1 MNQHKTTAQDF
12 FLNVGVMATLYV
24 TVVSFLSLFFNIINK
39 LFPDSLAYYYDSYSS
54 GSRFAIASLIIVFP
68 LFLWLSR
75 IVTKIITKDP
85 ERREMGVRKWLI
97 YVTLFLASA
106 ALVVDLI
113 TLLNYFLSGEITTR
127 FVLKVISVLVIA
139 GLVFWHYLS
148 EVRGTHSEVK
158 YRAIF
163 WTSVVL
169 VLALLITAFS
179 VFGSPANTRRA
190 RADETR
196 VYNLQSV
203 QSEVINYWQQ
213 KGRLPAEFADLK
225 DSLSNFDLPKDPESD
240 ESYVYEK
247 TGAKS
252 FKLCATFNLSSKP
265 KDTKSPST
273 RMYGF
278 EGLATENWQHGA
290 GLHCFDRL
298 IDAEFYPVKT
308 VPTGL

>member
-12 FLNVGVMATLYV
+12 FLNVGVMVTLYV
-24 TVVSFLSLFFNIINK
+24 TVVSFLSLFFNIVNK
-39 LFPDSLAYYYDSYSS
+39 LFPDSLAYYYDAYSS
-54 GSRFAIASLIIVFP
+54 GARFAIASLIIVFP

-75 IVTKIITKDP
+75 VVTKIITKDP
-85 ERREMGVRKWLI
+85 ERREMGVRKWLVYI
-97 YVTLFLASA
+97 TLFLASA

-148 EVRGTHSEVK
+148 EARGTHSEAK
-158 YRAIF
+158 YKAVF
-163 WTSVVL
+163 WTSAAL

-196 VYNLQSV
+196 IYNLQSV
-203 QSEVINYWQQ
+203 QSEVVNYWQQ
-213 KGRLPAEFADLK
+213 KGKLPAEFADLK

-240 ESYVYEK
+240 QPYVYEK

-252 FKLCATFNLSSKP
+252 FKLCATFNLSN
-265 KDTKSPST
+265 KDLDAKYAEQ
-273 RMYGF
+273 RRYDRF
-278 EGLATENWQHGA
+278 NGLTVENWQHGA
-290 GLHCFDRL
+290 GLHCFDRV
-298 IDAEFYPVKT
+298 IDAELYPVK
-308 VPTGL
+308 